1 MKILYYGGQ
10 KSGKN
15 LLAEQKALELSGG
28 TKPYYIATYDDSYDD
43 TEMQARIETHRKQR
57 KERFLTIEEPLH
69 PSRHIK
75 AGGTYLIDCMSMWL
89 LNTLKDPFEALEREV
104 EALCTADAHIV
115 FVLNDVSSG
124 IIPIDAMSR
133 TYVDRSGVIGQ
144 KLTALCDEVYE
155 VKLGIAVKLK

>member
-10 KSGKN
+10 KSGKS
-15 LLAEQKALELSGG
+15 LLAEQKTLELSGG

-57 KERFLTIEEPLH
+57 EDRFITIEEPLH
-69 PSRHIK
+69 PSAHIK
-75 AGGTYLIDCMSMWL
+75 AGGTYLIDCISMWL
-89 LNTLKDPFEALEREV
+89 LNTLEISMEMLIQEI
-104 EALCTADAHIV
+104 EALCATDANIV

-133 TYVDRSGVIGQ
+133 SYIDRSGIIGQ
-144 KLTALCDEVYE
+144 RLAALCDEVHE
-155 VKLGIAVKLK
+155 VKLGIALRLK